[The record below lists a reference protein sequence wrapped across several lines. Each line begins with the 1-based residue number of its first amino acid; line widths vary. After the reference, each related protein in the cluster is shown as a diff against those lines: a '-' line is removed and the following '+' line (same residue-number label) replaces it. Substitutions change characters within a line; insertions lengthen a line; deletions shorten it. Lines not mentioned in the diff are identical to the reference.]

1 MEVCTKLLDVK
12 NLNKVQ
18 LKILKTIGIWF
29 VTFIISLALLV
40 NLNKNEHI
48 EILVDLLFFIPV
60 MIHVIFIS
68 RKAKK
73 NEWVSKKL
81 EIEAYENKL
90 YLNKRSIFVNL
101 DKTNNKIYI
110 DNIYDDYMNSY
121 DTTFCGYIDEKDS
134 EKFLEFL
141 KENNITIGVINAE
154 LLIYRYKNCQYRGN
168 IIICQ
173 EYLKIDL
180 NSLSAKG
187 IVSYGIVWKIPLR
200 LCLGTPE
207 N

>member
-110 DNIYDDYMNSY
+110 DISRNMI
-121 DTTFCGYIDEKDS
+121 
-134 EKFLEFL
+134 
-141 KENNITIGVINAE
+141 
-154 LLIYRYKNCQYRGN
+154 
-168 IIICQ
+168 
-173 EYLKIDL
+173 
-180 NSLSAKG
+180 
-187 IVSYGIVWKIPLR
+187 
-200 LCLGTPE
+200 
-207 N
+207 

>member
-1 MEVCTKLLDVK
+1 
-12 NLNKVQ
+12 
-18 LKILKTIGIWF
+18 
-29 VTFIISLALLV
+29 
-40 NLNKNEHI
+40 
-48 EILVDLLFFIPV
+48 

-141 KENNITIGVINAE
+141 KENNLWRYAIRCVQTAITRLTFRFTKILQNALIEIGVDE
-154 LLIYRYKNCQYRGN
+154 FESYR
-168 IIICQ
+168 
-173 EYLKIDL
+173 
-180 NSLSAKG
+180 KG
-187 IVSYGIVWKIPLR
+187 SRLASRRR
-200 LCLGTPE
+200 LCRQRRSRMQGKADGSLCLRCFSPCCRK
-207 N
+207 

>member
-1 MEVCTKLLDVK
+1 MCTKLLDVK

-121 DTTFCGYIDEKDS
+121 DTTFMDI
-134 EKFLEFL
+134 
-141 KENNITIGVINAE
+141 
-154 LLIYRYKNCQYRGN
+154 
-168 IIICQ
+168 
-173 EYLKIDL
+173 
-180 NSLSAKG
+180 
-187 IVSYGIVWKIPLR
+187 
-200 LCLGTPE
+200 
-207 N
+207 

>member
-1 MEVCTKLLDVK
+1 
-12 NLNKVQ
+12 
-18 LKILKTIGIWF
+18 
-29 VTFIISLALLV
+29 
-40 NLNKNEHI
+40 
-48 EILVDLLFFIPV
+48 

-121 DTTFCGYIDEKDS
+121 DTTFCGYIDEKRFG
-134 EKFLEFL
+134 KIFKFL
-141 KENNITIGVINAE
+141 KENNIAIGVINAE
-154 LLIYRYKNCQYRGN
+154 LLIYRYKNLSVPVKYNNLSR
-168 IIICQ
+168 I
-173 EYLKIDL
+173 LKNRPEQL
-180 NSLSAKG
+180 VSQG

-200 LCLGTPE
+200 LCLGTLE

>member
-154 LLIYRYKNCQYRGN
+154 LLIYRYKN
-168 IIICQ
+168 
-173 EYLKIDL
+173 
-180 NSLSAKG
+180 LSVPGITLSFFNRG
-187 IVSYGIVWKIPLR
+187 IV
-200 LCLGTPE
+200 
-207 N
+207 

>member
-121 DTTFCGYIDEKDS
+121 DTPFADI
-134 EKFLEFL
+134 
-141 KENNITIGVINAE
+141 
-154 LLIYRYKNCQYRGN
+154 
-168 IIICQ
+168 
-173 EYLKIDL
+173 
-180 NSLSAKG
+180 
-187 IVSYGIVWKIPLR
+187 
-200 LCLGTPE
+200 
-207 N
+207 

>member
-134 EKFLEFL
+134 EKIFRIF
-141 KENNITIGVINAE
+141 K
-154 LLIYRYKNCQYRGN
+154 RK
-168 IIICQ
+168 
-173 EYLKIDL
+173 
-180 NSLSAKG
+180 
-187 IVSYGIVWKIPLR
+187 
-200 LCLGTPE
+200 
-207 N
+207 

>member
-12 NLNKVQ
+12 NLHKVQ

-134 EKFLEFL
+134 ENRGTTEFRRD
-141 KENNITIGVINAE
+141 KC
-154 LLIYRYKNCQYRGN
+154 R
-168 IIICQ
+168 
-173 EYLKIDL
+173 
-180 NSLSAKG
+180 
-187 IVSYGIVWKIPLR
+187 
-200 LCLGTPE
+200 
-207 N
+207 